1 MKILIADKELNKE
14 LEKDLTKFYLFKEV
28 DSLEFEYFT
37 GFYKDFNCDVMAF
50 PIGWQEDKELNRYH
64 EIARK
69 LNIQILYHFSL
80 NDEKVRVG
88 DFVIITKDIH
98 FMHRDYETSFAIKK
112 ASVGKLVAK
121 VGNICTVEFSKN
133 VILNVDEN
141 NLQKY

>member
-80 NDEKVRVG
+80 NDEKIRVG
-88 DFVIITKDIH
+88 DFVIVTKDIH

>member
-141 NLQKY
+141 NLKKY

>member
-14 LEKDLTKFYLFKEV
+14 LEHDLTKFYLFKEV
-28 DSLEFEYFT
+28 DDLEFEYFT

-64 EIARK
+64 ELARK

-80 NDEKVRVG
+80 TDDNLVCG
-88 DFVIITKDIH
+88 DFVIVKKDLY
-98 FMHRDYETSFAIKK
+98 FMRRDYKTSFAIKK

-133 VILNVDEN
+133 IILSVDEN

>member
-121 VGNICTVEFSKN
+121 VGNICTIEFSKN

>member
-88 DFVIITKDIH
+88 DFVIITKDIP

>member
-88 DFVIITKDIH
+88 DFVIVTKDIH

-141 NLQKY
+141 NLKKY

>member
-88 DFVIITKDIH
+88 DFVIVTKDIH

>member
-28 DSLEFEYFT
+28 DNLEFEYFT

>member
-1 MKILIADKELNKE
+1 MRILIADKEENKK
-14 LEKDLTKFYLFKEV
+14 LEKDLTNFYLFKDV
-28 DSLEFEYFT
+28 DSLEFDYFT
-37 GFYKDFNCDVMAF
+37 GFYKDFNCDAMAF

-64 EIARK
+64 EIAK
-69 LNIQILYHFSL
+69 QLNIQILYHISL
-80 NDEKVRVG
+80 VDNKLVCG
-88 DFVIITKDIH
+88 DFVIVKKDLH